1 MIKILKY
8 SSLLI
13 VFFFTGCLFTEP
25 INEKVNSNFS
35 YSGDFLVNTPVSLQ
49 YKDID
54 EKTSDMVLTWQI
66 EEVPP
71 YSVMEENSFLPSN
84 DINRRVFIPD
94 IPGIYTVSLSV
105 EDKYHAKSIT
115 RKTIQIKNNLPIA
128 VIKSLNNN
136 NFITDKEIFFDA
148 SDSYD
153 IDYNKITSFSWSII
167 SAPKGSN
174 VLYETSN
181 DEDFSIKPDIYGD
194 YTIKLVIKD
203 INEDENYTTYSFHV
217 YKATNPKI
225 LKTSP
230 DSSIA
235 LIPIKETLS
244 QEIYAIVTDD
254 ITASSKLNYFWSISI
269 NNEDFFN
276 ISNTNRLVLNGN
288 LYGIGDLILIKLRV
302 VNSANNYAEVLWR
315 FVIIE

>member
-25 INEKVNSNFS
+25 INEKVSSNFS
-35 YSGDFLVNTPVSLQ
+35 YSGEFLVNNPISLQ
-49 YKDID
+49 YEDIK
-54 EKTSDMVLTWQI
+54 EKTPDMILTWKI
-66 EEVPP
+66 EEVPA
-71 YSVMEENSFLPSN
+71 YSVLEEDSFLPSN
-84 DINRRVFIPD
+84 DINKRIFIPD
-94 IPGIYTVSLSV
+94 VPGTYTISLSV

-115 RKTIQIKNNLPIA
+115 RKKIQIKNNLPIA
-128 VIKSLNNN
+128 IIKSLNNN
-136 NFITDKEIFFDA
+136 DFITNKEIFFDA

-153 IDYNKITSFSWSII
+153 IDYNKITSFSWSMI
-167 SAPKGSN
+167 STPKGSN
-174 VLYETSN
+174 ILNETSN
-181 DEDFSIKPDIYGD
+181 NENFSIKPDVSGD
-194 YTIKLVIKD
+194 YTIKLIIKD
-203 INEDENYTTYSFHV
+203 INEDENYTTYSFHA

-230 DSSIA
+230 DNSIA

-244 QEIYAIVTDD
+244 QEIYAVITDETTD
-254 ITASSKLNYFWSISI
+254 SSNLSYFWSISI

-276 ISNTNRLVLNGN
+276 LSNTNRLILHGN

-302 VNSANNYAEVLWR
+302 VNSANNYTEALWR